1 MCKGGARRP
10 RAVRETG
17 RSRRSP
23 EGVEGRGQREALRS
37 PGIPGQR
44 SAGRYED
51 SNETGSVAR
60 ALCERRRP
68 EGLEWRAHGAKHSAQ
83 PRNTAQAKRSAV
95 RTQRGDHVELRTV
108 SRRSRDGGIVQTTA
122 QEHLLFFTDS
132 QISAA
137 ARAHWATS
145 RSAPAR
151 GRTARYAGGG
161 NRARSG
167 CNGAACARF
176 HPIRCPGGNRPAWR
190 SPPD

>member
-1 MCKGGARRP
+1 MGDPSIQLRCQFPFGERGAFWEVAQPYEVALPKSLLFPEGKRGARRP

-17 RSRRSP
+17 RSKPS
-23 EGVEGRGQREALRS
+23 
-37 PGIPGQR
+37 
-44 SAGRYED
+44 
-51 SNETGSVAR
+51 ETGNIAS
-60 ALCERRRP
+60 ALC
-68 EGLEWRAHGAKHSAQ
+68 A
-83 PRNTAQAKRSAV
+83 RSEA
-95 RTQRGDHVELRTV
+95 TMLNCGTV

-122 QEHLLFFTDS
+122 QERLLFFTDS

-167 CNGAACARF
+167 CNGVACARF

>member
-1 MCKGGARRP
+1 MVAPRRSQVRVRRSLAHWAYFALLRAQRARVVRPLGLRGSLLDSATTAGSCPAKSLLFPEGKRGARRP
-10 RAVRETG
+10 PPVAETG
-17 RSRRSP
+17 RSKPS
-23 EGVEGRGQREALRS
+23 
-37 PGIPGQR
+37 
-44 SAGRYED
+44 
-51 SNETGSVAR
+51 ETGNIAS
-60 ALCERRRP
+60 ALC
-68 EGLEWRAHGAKHSAQ
+68 A
-83 PRNTAQAKRSAV
+83 RSEA
-95 RTQRGDHVELRTV
+95 TMLNCGTV

-122 QEHLLFFTDS
+122 QERLLFFTDS

-145 RSAPAR
+145 RSAPVR